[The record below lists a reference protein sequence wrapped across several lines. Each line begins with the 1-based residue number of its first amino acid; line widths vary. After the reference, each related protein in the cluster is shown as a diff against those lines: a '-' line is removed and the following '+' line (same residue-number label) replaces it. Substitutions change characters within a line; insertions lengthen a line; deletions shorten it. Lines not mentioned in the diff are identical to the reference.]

1 MAYRRSGTKGRKC
14 VRRRRVRVKGQGMA
28 LRCVKFG
35 PRRSGGS
42 RKSRRGYRGR
52 KPAGMARHGS
62 KCVSF
67 KRVRVRGAGMQRRC
81 RKYRSR

>member
-14 VRRRRVRVKGQGMA
+14 VRRRRVRGV
-28 LRCVKFG
+28 LRCAKFG

-52 KPAGMARHGS
+52 KPAGMARSGS

-67 KRVRVRGAGMQRRC
+67 RRVRVRGGGMQRRC